1 MMNKQASRR
10 QILTGMGTMALL
22 ALPLKA
28 LAQQQPLPP
37 MANEPPV
44 CPPPPKVKVVM
55 SEISSNHAHEF
66 TISVDD
72 LVKGGTQNYS
82 IKGKSGHPHGIQI
95 SSETILQLLQGKTV
109 TVVSSTDAGH
119 AHNVVM
125 KLT

>member
-1 MMNKQASRR
+1 MMNKQVSRR

-28 LAQQQPLPP
+28 LAQQQPP
-37 MANEPPV
+37 MNTEPPV

-55 SEISSNHAHEF
+55 SEISSNHGHEF
-66 TISVDD
+66 TISMDD

-82 IKGKSGHPHGIQI
+82 IKGKSGHPHGLQI
-95 SSETILQLLQGKTV
+95 SADTILQLLQGKTV

-119 AHNVVM
+119 SHSVVM
-125 KLT
+125 KLV

>member
-1 MMNKQASRR
+1 MNKQVSRR
-10 QILTGMGTMALL
+10 QILTGMGTFALL

-28 LAQQQPLPP
+28 LAQHQPP
-37 MANEPPV
+37 MNNEPPV

-55 SEISSNHAHEF
+55 SEISNNHSHEF

-82 IKGKSGHPHGIQI
+82 IKGKSGHPHGVQI
-95 SSETILQLLQGKTV
+95 SSETILQLLQGKIV

-125 KLT
+125 TLT

>member
-1 MMNKQASRR
+1 MMNKQVSRR

-28 LAQQQPLPP
+28 LAQQQPP
-37 MANEPPV
+37 MNTEPPA

-55 SEISSNHAHEF
+55 SEISSNHGHEF
-66 TISVDD
+66 TISMDD

-82 IKGKSGHPHGIQI
+82 IKGKSGHPHGLQI
-95 SSETILQLLQGKTV
+95 SADTILQLLQGKTV

-119 AHNVVM
+119 SHSVVM
-125 KLT
+125 KLV